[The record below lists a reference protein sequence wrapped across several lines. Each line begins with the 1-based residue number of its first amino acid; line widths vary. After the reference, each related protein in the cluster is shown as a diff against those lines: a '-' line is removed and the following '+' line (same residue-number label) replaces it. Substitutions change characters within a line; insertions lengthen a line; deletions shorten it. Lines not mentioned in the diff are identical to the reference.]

1 MNYFAHAY
9 PHLADETLDAY
20 FLAGLATPDWLTV
33 VARRTKCRTRH
44 VEPWLA
50 HHDPRWAALARGI
63 AQHHADDRWFHE
75 TRIFTELSLRFSKL
89 IHQHC
94 SDRSDMRPSFLG
106 HILVEL
112 LLDAELIDR
121 DPRRLDRYY
130 AAVERADAQQVAA
143 WIEQMSGNSVGE
155 LAAFIP
161 RFVSVRFLADYAAD
175 DSLCY
180 RVNQVLCRVGLT
192 ELPASFTAVLPTL
205 RQQVAQ
211 KAQAL
216 MTASTPLA
224 ISFQPDKLKTFSG

>member
-9 PHLADETLDAY
+9 PHLAAGTLDAY

-50 HHDPRWAALARGI
+50 HAEDARWGALARGI
-63 AQHHADDRWFHE
+63 ARHHADDRWFHE
-75 TRIFTELSLRFSKL
+75 TKAFAELSLQFAKR
-89 IHQHC
+89 IQQHC
-94 SDRSDMRPSFLG
+94 DDGADMRPSFLG

-112 LLDAELIDR
+112 LLDAELIAR
-121 DPRRLDRYY
+121 DPRHLDRYY
-130 AAVERADAQQVAA
+130 VAIDRVDAAQVAS
-143 WIEQMSGNSVGE
+143 WIEQMSGGSVGE

-161 RFVSVRFLADYAAD
+161 RFASVRFLADYARD

-180 RVNQVLCRVGLT
+180 RVNQVLHRVGLAEVPPT
-192 ELPASFTAVLPTL
+192 FGEILPVM

-211 KAQAL
+211 NAQAL
-216 MTASTPLA
+216 MTAST
-224 ISFQPDKLKTFSG
+224 ST